1 MARVHERET
10 FALDEGGRDGLAV
23 ELDEARLVVEKID
36 LAGATGHEEKD
47 DVLGLGGEHGRARRH
62 GIRRGSGGGEP
73 ALAEHRSEGDATEAH
88 RAATEKMT
96 AREVV
101 RRKRVRG
108 VEGREGRH
116 GKERGQGSL
125 CGLVIF
131 RERDRLR
138 SQGDQRRRAVVFP
151 SGVIRG

>member
-1 MARVHERET
+1 MARVHEGEP
-10 FALDEGGRDGLAV
+10 FPLDEGGRDGLAV
-23 ELDEARLVVEKID
+23 ELDEARLVVEKIE
-36 LAGATGHEEKD
+36 LAGATGHEKED
-47 DVLGLGGEHGRARRH
+47 DVLGLGGEHGAAGRH

-73 ALAEHRSEGDATEAH
+73 AFAEHRSEGDTAEAH

-108 VEGREGRH
+108 IERREGRH
-116 GKERGQGSL
+116 GRERGQGSR

-131 RERDRLR
+131 WERDRLR
-138 SQGDQRRRAVVFP
+138 SPGDQRRRAVVFP